1 MNALMS
7 LRKGTC
13 VIFRCQ
19 PFCSFYPV
27 YFPGTLT
34 YLVKMSPGRISLS
47 GQMYLMIIMA
57 VTYQVP
63 TTLRKLPR
71 SRHRV
76 PSPQHQPRLVQ
87 LHPQKCPSLL

>member
-1 MNALMS
+1 MS
-7 LRKGTC
+7 LEKGTC
-13 VIFRCQ
+13 MILRCQ
-19 PFCSFYPV
+19 TFSSFYSM

-71 SRHRV
+71 SRN
-76 PSPQHQPRLVQ
+76 
-87 LHPQKCPSLL
+87 